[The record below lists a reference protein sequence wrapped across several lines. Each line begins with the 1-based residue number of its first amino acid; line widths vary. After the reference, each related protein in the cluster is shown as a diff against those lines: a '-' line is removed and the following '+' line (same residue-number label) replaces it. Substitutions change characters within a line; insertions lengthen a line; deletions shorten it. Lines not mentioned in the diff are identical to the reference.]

1 MKLILFF
8 LLLTSSS
15 CYLVTGFKTRSFS
28 YANDKQQKKTF
39 KLQVPRGYLSEK
51 ITHDNTGGKEQLYQY
66 SNGTVFYVAYT
77 RDTLKTF
84 QPIKEEDHIPLPH
97 PQGGWIYKGV
107 GKDGLYWREIR
118 QDSLRFGYRFVP
130 SILEAKFDE
139 ALNFNSLQKG
149 KR

>member
-8 LLLTSSS
+8 LLLTTSS

-28 YANDKQQKKTF
+28 YADDKQQNHSF
-39 KLQVPRGYLSEK
+39 KLQVPRGYLTEK
-51 ITHDNTGGKEQLYQY
+51 ITNDSAGGKEQLYKY
-66 SNGTVFYVAYT
+66 SNGTLFYVAYAP
-77 RDTLKTF
+77 DTSKTF
-84 QPIKEEDHIPLPH
+84 QPIKEEDHIPLQH

-130 SILEAKFDE
+130 GILEAKFDE
-139 ALNFNSLQKG
+139 ALNFNSLQKV